1 MNSYL
6 DGRTLPERRF
16 SRFLVF
22 GLVVVLAVGTL
33 TARLFYLQITNGTE
47 FAAISTKQR
56 TVDEPIAA
64 PRGYMYDRNGRLLV
78 KNVPTFAVKVRPAD
92 LPDEM
97 RDQVVARLSALLRMD
112 PSEINATID
121 GNPGS
126 AFDLV
131 RIAQDVDRRT
141 AQLISEAGF
150 ELPGVDVVVEARRQY
165 TDGPLMSQLL
175 GYTGPV
181 SAEQLPD
188 LREQGYQPDDLLGK
202 VGLEAQYETELR
214 GTYGVQ
220 TVARD
225 KTGRRTQVLQTVSDA
240 VPGASLKLTI
250 DTKAQRNAQKALKW
264 AMNKIG
270 MKRGV
275 VIAMNPQTGE
285 ILAMVSLPTYDNNK
299 FARGI
304 SQTEYKKLLKNKDKP
319 LLNHAIQAHYAPGS
333 TYKLVTGTGGLA
345 DRDITAD
352 TRIMTKP
359 FLTLGETK
367 FYEWNRRGW
376 GPCDIYCGFGHSS
389 DTYFY
394 QVAGMLGIDRLA
406 YWARQYGF
414 GAPTGVDLPGEVAG
428 IVPDNA
434 WKQEA
439 LGARVFPGETYQAG
453 IGQGYDAVTPLQ
465 LINAYAAL
473 ANGPVALVSPLVAT
487 YPLVTVALA
496 ALVLLPLANGGT
508 LYQPQIV
515 RDIIGPDGTVVRPF
529 EKKVIRK
536 LKVKSGVLRT
546 MREAAR
552 STVTLRH
559 TYNLVDLPIKV
570 AGKSGTAEFGTPDSK
585 GRLPY
590 SSFFVGFTPKD
601 PRNGSFEDHDS
612 RLIVMAFAHDSRTKG
627 NAATEIVKYFFQ
639 LHYGIEKDYR
649 LPENLERTNFYS
661 ND

>member
-1 MNSYL
+1 
-6 DGRTLPERRF
+6 
-16 SRFLVF
+16 
-22 GLVVVLAVGTL
+22 
-33 TARLFYLQITNGTE
+33 
-47 FAAISTKQR
+47 
-56 TVDEPIAA
+56 
-64 PRGYMYDRNGRLLV
+64 
-78 KNVPTFAVKVRPAD
+78 
-92 LPDEM
+92 
-97 RDQVVARLSALLRMD
+97 VARLGALLSMD
-112 PSEINATID
+112 PAEINAAID

-131 RIAQDVDRRT
+131 RVAQDVDRQT
-141 AQLISEAGF
+141 AQLISEAGY
-150 ELPGVDVVVEARRQY
+150 ELPGIEVAVEARRSY
-165 TDGPLMSQLL
+165 TDGPLMAHLL

-181 SAEQLPD
+181 SAEELPD
-188 LREQGYQPDDLLGK
+188 LRDQGYQPDDLLGK
-202 VGLEAQYETELR
+202 MGLEAQYETELR
-214 GTYGVQ
+214 GTYGAQ

-225 KTGRRTQVLQTVSDA
+225 NTGRRTQVLQTVREPE
-240 VPGASLKLTI
+240 PGASLTLTI

-264 AMNKIG
+264 AMDKVG

-304 SQTEYKKLLKNKDKP
+304 SATDFQKLLKNKDKP

-345 DRDITAD
+345 DREITES
-352 TRIMTKP
+352 TRLMTKS
-359 FLTLGETK
+359 FLTLGDTK

-376 GPCDIYCGFGHSS
+376 GACDIYCGFGHSS
-389 DTYFY
+389 DTFFY

-414 GAPTGVDLPGEVAG
+414 GAQTGVDLPGEVEG

-434 WKQEA
+434 WKQDA
-439 LGARVFPGETYQAG
+439 LGAPIFPGETYQAG

-465 LINAYAAL
+465 LINAFAAL
-473 ANGPVALVSPLVAT
+473 ANG
-487 YPLVTVALA
+487 
-496 ALVLLPLANGGT
+496 GK

-515 RDIIGPDGTVVRPF
+515 REVVGPDGEVVRPF
-529 EKKVIRK
+529 EPKLIRK
-536 LKVKSGVLRT
+536 LKAKPSVLRT
-546 MREAAR
+546 MRRAAR
-552 STVTLRH
+552 ETVTLRH
-559 TYNLVDLPIKV
+559 TYNLVDLPIKI
-570 AGKSGTAEFGTPDSK
+570 AGKSGTAEFGTPDAK

-601 PRNGSFEDHDS
+601 ARNGSFEDHDS
-612 RLIVMAFAHDSRTKG
+612 ELIVMAFAHDSRTRG

-639 LHYGIEKDYR
+639 LHYGIKKDYR
-649 LPENLERTNFYS
+649 LSENMERTNFYS